1 MHVPEQERS
10 KLDNYSE
17 NYVFI
22 GVIQALRVLS
32 CEILAPTMSCDVEID
47 EECIWNW
54 STQKEIHNFFL

>member
-22 GVIQALRVLS
+22 GVIQALRVIS
-32 CEILAPTMSCDVEID
+32 CEIQTPKISWDVEFD

-54 STQKEIHNFFL
+54 RTQKEIHNFFL